1 LLSDVEDLDH
11 LCFNTLLPIN
21 GLMFNAMLVTVPM
34 GNDAA
39 ATRAVAKRVVG
50 AATVG
55 VDAAAT

>member
-1 LLSDVEDLDH
+1 
-11 LCFNTLLPIN
+11 
-21 GLMFNAMLVTVPM
+21 MFNAMLVTVPM